1 MTARRRG
8 GPPSPSLGALELFA
22 AEPPPARAESRPAS
36 RAARAVPP
44 PPPRNAQNG
53 RDVPEAPRRAVYVE
67 EAVPGATPG
76 SDVSVMALTAT
87 ARDVL
92 EGAFMP
98 LWVRGEVS
106 DFKAHRNG
114 HWYFSL
120 RGEDAQ
126 LKCVAWSRERRR
138 IPAPPDDGM
147 QIVALGRLTVYPA
160 RGEMQFSVTRME
172 AEGDGLWRK
181 ALELTRARLQADG
194 LLDPARKRML
204 PRYPRR
210 VAVITSR
217 DGAAL
222 RDIFAVV
229 QRRCP
234 SVEVVL
240 VPAAVQGDSAPE
252 SLCFALDQVARWGD
266 ADLVIIGRGGGARED
281 LWAFNDERVAR
292 ALATC
297 PVPTISAVG
306 HEIDMSICDL
316 VADLRAPTPSAAA
329 EAAVPVQSELRE
341 RLRMS
346 AAMLSALASERV
358 ARARTSAAD
367 HARDIARGAVR
378 RVERRRLELES
389 SAARLHALSPLATL
403 DRGYAIVRTDDGGT
417 VRSVASLR
425 AGAQVEVV
433 LRDGTAAA
441 TVERVV
447 PNEQLT
453 APGNTAEATA

>member
-1 MTARRRG
+1 
-8 GPPSPSLGALELFA
+8 
-22 AEPPPARAESRPAS
+22 
-36 RAARAVPP
+36 
-44 PPPRNAQNG
+44 
-53 RDVPEAPRRAVYVE
+53 
-67 EAVPGATPG
+67 
-76 SDVSVMALTAT
+76 MALTAT

-114 HWYFSL
+114 HWYFCL
-120 RGEDAQ
+120 RDEDAQ
-126 LKCVAWSRERRR
+126 LRCVAWSRERRR

-147 QIVALGRLTVYPA
+147 QIVAFGQLTVYPA

-172 AEGDGLWRK
+172 AQGDGLWRK

-194 LLDPARKRML
+194 LLDPSRKRSI
-204 PRYPRR
+204 PRHPRR

-252 SLCFALDQVARWGD
+252 SLCYALDQVARWGD
-266 ADLVIIGRGGGARED
+266 ADVLIIGRGGGARED

-292 ALATC
+292 ALAAC
-297 PVPTISAVG
+297 PIPTISAVG

-316 VADLRAPTPSAAA
+316 VADLRAATPSAAA
-329 EAAVPVQSELRE
+329 EAAVPVQAELRE
-341 RLRMS
+341 RLRAS
-346 AAMLSALASERV
+346 AAALSMLASQRV
-358 ARARTSAAD
+358 ARAHDAAVD
-367 HARDIARGAVR
+367 AAHRITDGATR
-378 RVERRRLELES
+378 RIERRRMELES
-389 SAARLHALSPLATL
+389 TAGRLNTLSPLATL
-403 DRGYAIVRTDDGGT
+403 ERGYAIVRSGERRT
-417 VRSVASLR
+417 VRSIHGLAPGSS
-425 AGAQVEVV
+425 VEVV
-433 LRDGTAAA
+433 LRDGVAAA
-441 TVERVV
+441 TVEHVA
-447 PNEQLT
+447 PNDH
-453 APGNTAEATA
+453 AATEPATREPS

>member
-1 MTARRRG
+1 
-8 GPPSPSLGALELFA
+8 
-22 AEPPPARAESRPAS
+22 
-36 RAARAVPP
+36 
-44 PPPRNAQNG
+44 
-53 RDVPEAPRRAVYVE
+53 
-67 EAVPGATPG
+67 
-76 SDVSVMALTAT
+76 MALTAT

-114 HWYFSL
+114 HWYFCL

-210 VAVITSR
+210 IAVITSR

-222 RDIFAVV
+222 RDIYAVA

-234 SVEVVL
+234 SVEIVL

-266 ADLVIIGRGGGARED
+266 VDLVIIGRGGGARED

-346 AAMLSALASERV
+346 AQTLGALAAERLAS
-358 ARARTSAAD
+358 ARARAAD
-367 HARDIARGAVR
+367 HSRVLALDAGR
-378 RVERRRLELES
+378 RVERRRLQLES
-389 SAARLHALSPLATL
+389 SGRRLHALSPLATL
-403 DRGYAIVRTDDGGT
+403 DRGYAILRTIDGRT
-417 VRSVASLR
+417 VRSVD
-425 AGAQVEVV
+425 GIEPGTHVEVV
-433 LRDGTAAA
+433 LRDGIAAA
-441 TVERVV
+441 TVDRVV
-447 PNEQLT
+447 PNGESGSPRAL
-453 APGNTAEATA
+453 AGNES

>member
-8 GPPSPSLGALELFA
+8 GPPSPSLGALELFGSDA
-22 AEPPPARAESRPAS
+22 PPPPKAESRSSS

-44 PPPRNAQNG
+44 PPPRDA
-53 RDVPEAPRRAVYVE
+53 RDVREAPRRAVYVE

-76 SDVSVMALTAT
+76 SAVSVMALTAT

-114 HWYFSL
+114 HWYFCL

-160 RGEMQFSVTRME
+160 RGEMQFSVMRME

-181 ALELTRARLQADG
+181 ALELTRTRLQADG
-194 LLDPARKRML
+194 LLDPARKRAL
-204 PRYPRR
+204 PLYPRR

-222 RDIFAVV
+222 RDIYAVV

-252 SLCFALDQVARWGD
+252 SLCYALDQVARWGD
-266 ADLVIIGRGGGARED
+266 ADVVIIGRGGGARED

-297 PVPTISAVG
+297 PIPTISAVG

-346 AAMLSALASERV
+346 AATLSALASERV
-358 ARARTSAAD
+358 TRARTCAVD
-367 HARDIARGAVR
+367 RARGIARGAAR
-378 RVERRRLELES
+378 RVDRSRLELES
-389 SAARLHALSPLATL
+389 SAGRLHALSPLATL
-403 DRGYAIVRTDDGGT
+403 DRGYAIVRTDEGRT
-417 VRSVASLR
+417 VRSVDGLQR
-425 AGAQVEVV
+425 GTQVDVV

-441 TVERVV
+441 TVERVM
-447 PNEQLT
+447 PNDQST
-453 APGNTAEATA
+453 MPRGAVAGAES